1 MIPAFEYAVL
11 NCSDAVFD
19 ALWAILKYKE
29 ISIARKISSIAE
41 ILDLDKSSVME
52 YSVLAGDGRVLDK
65 ETRNVIHSL
74 LIKRTK
80 Q

>member
-29 ISIARKISSIAE
+29 IGIARKISSIAE

-52 YSVLAGDGRVLDK
+52 YAVLAGDGRVLDK